1 MAGASPNSRFAKLI
15 DLAKSNDSEQRRI
28 LLRECTDIFF
38 QTTGGRNTRESALLD
53 DVLRMVAA
61 EMQESVL
68 ADLSNTFAS
77 TPDAPAGLIRDL
89 AIRSFEIAAPI
100 LRHSPALDE
109 QTLLQ
114 VVNHQSQEHIK
125 AVAQRPSVSENLSE
139 AIVHRGDDH
148 ALDALVRNEG
158 ARLSRP
164 TMEIAVDRAQANTML
179 HEAVVTRRDLPLD
192 LLNEMYFTVEKQL
205 REKIMQRN
213 ASVDPATLDA
223 ALAKARKRTQKS
235 LAQTGVDARAARI
248 FIQAKKNT
256 RELDA
261 KLLVALYREGKQ
273 THFLYGLAELTFVDQ
288 ETAAEIL
295 ARKDI
300 DALAML
306 CRAANIERP
315 LFVTIAVM
323 TCGGDDAM
331 ARAEEFGRMYNSVPI
346 EAAQRAIRFFK
357 VRQASAEKATG
368 A

>member
-1 MAGASPNSRFAKLI
+1 MVGASPNSRFAKLI

-38 QTTGGRNTRESALLD
+38 QTTDGRSTRESALLD

-68 ADLSNTFAS
+68 SDLSNTFAS
-77 TPDAPAGLIRDL
+77 TPNAPAGLIRDL

-100 LRHSPALDE
+100 LRHSPSLDE

-114 VVNHQSQEHIK
+114 VVNHQSQEHIR

-139 AIVHRGDDH
+139 AIVNRGDDH

-164 TMEIAVDRAQANTML
+164 VMEVAVDRAQRNTAL

-205 REKIMQRN
+205 RQTIMERN
-213 ASVDPATLDA
+213 AAVDPATLEA
-223 ALAKARKRTQKS
+223 ALAKARNKVRKS
-235 LAQTGVDARAARI
+235 VGESSAEARAARI
-248 FIQAKKNT
+248 FVQAKKKTGDLNA
-256 RELDA
+256 R
-261 KLLVALYREGKQ
+261 LLVSLYREAKQ
-273 THFLYGLAELTFVDQ
+273 THFLYGLAEMTQVDQ
-288 ETAAEIL
+288 DTAADIL
-295 ARKDI
+295 QRQDI
-300 DALAML
+300 DALAMI

-323 TCGGDDAM
+323 ACGGDDAM
-331 ARAEEFGRMYNSVPI
+331 SRAEEFGRMYNSVPV

-357 VRQASAEKATG
+357 VRKTSAAERG
-368 A
+368 V

>member
-1 MAGASPNSRFAKLI
+1 MSNSRFAKLI
-15 DLAKSNDSEQRRI
+15 DLAKSNDSEQRRE
-28 LLRECTDIFF
+28 LLRQCTDIFF
-38 QTTGGRNTRESALLD
+38 QTSGGRSTRESALLD
-53 DVLRMVAA
+53 DVLRIVAA

-68 ADLSNTFAS
+68 ADLATAFAAA
-77 TPDAPAGLIRDL
+77 PDAPTGLIRDL
-89 AIRSFEIAAPI
+89 ANRSFEIAAPI
-100 LRHSPALDE
+100 LKQSPALDE

-114 VVNHQSQEHIK
+114 VVNYQSQEHIK
-125 AVAQRPSVSENLSE
+125 AVAQRPVVSENLSE
-139 AIVHRGDDH
+139 AIVKRGDDH

-223 ALAKARKRTQKS
+223 ALAKARKRSQKS
-235 LAQTGVDARAARI
+235 IGDSNAEARAARI
-248 FIQAKKNT
+248 FVQAKKNT
-256 RELDA
+256 GELNA
-261 KLLVALYREGKQ
+261 RMLVALYREGKQ
-273 THFLYGLAELTFVDQ
+273 THFLYGLAEMTSIDQ
-288 ETAAEIL
+288 DTAAEIL
-295 ARKDI
+295 QRQDI
-300 DALAML
+300 DALAMI

-323 TCGGDDAM
+323 CCGGDDAM

-357 VRQASAEKATG
+357 VRKTSAATL
-368 A
+368 